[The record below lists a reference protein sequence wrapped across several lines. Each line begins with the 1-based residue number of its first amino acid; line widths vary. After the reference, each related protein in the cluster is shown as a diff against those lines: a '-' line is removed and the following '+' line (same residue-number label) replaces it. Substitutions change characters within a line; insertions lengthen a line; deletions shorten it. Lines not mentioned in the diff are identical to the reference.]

1 MLQTSRRPA
10 AEWPRWQ
17 GTDVPR
23 RAVVRNRL
31 LAALAPDDYDYLEP
45 MLEFVPLPL
54 QAVLIEAHEPI
65 DHIIFPETG
74 LTSTLASS
82 SDRSIEV
89 GLIGREGLVGLPV
102 VLGLHRAPHSV
113 LVLSPGE
120 GVQIRTRDFE
130 AALLARPSIFR
141 PLGLFAQSLLV
152 QVAATAYAN
161 TRSNLEARLARWIL
175 MVQDRVGEHD
185 ILFTHEL
192 MSKMLGVRRPGVTDA
207 THVLEGLGAIRT
219 SRSRIE
225 VRDRNKLIAI
235 AGDAYRMARIDDGWG
250 AGDP

>member
-152 QVAATAYAN
+152 QVAATAYAIPDP
-161 TRSNLEARLARWIL
+161 TWRLGWR
-175 MVQDRVGEHD
+175 
-185 ILFTHEL
+185 
-192 MSKMLGVRRPGVTDA
+192 
-207 THVLEGLGAIRT
+207 
-219 SRSRIE
+219 
-225 VRDRNKLIAI
+225 
-235 AGDAYRMARIDDGWG
+235 AGS
-250 AGDP
+250 